1 MSHSMRQKLLTAER
15 YDVQNCALQ
24 IANIVAADVMTC
36 DQVEPAIYSYDLDGI
51 EKFDGSV
58 TNFISEKMQGE
69 FFDSFSGIEIDV
81 RVTKSEKTDIDGY
94 YYHTLSSDI
103 EDGLIDVIVSLS
115 DSTFGNTQTNHL
127 RLAIQSVLA
136 HEMQHVVQRCGS
148 HIDMAQVHKDAQG
161 HLEDLR
167 EIDARVE
174 EVLCGMQDETDS
186 KTFEAR
192 IISYLKQYFL
202 RNKVDGISLAD
213 SAKNH
218 IQFYSEKI
226 LGYCH

>member
-1 MSHSMRQKLLTAER
+1 
-15 YDVQNCALQ
+15 
-24 IANIVAADVMTC
+24 
-36 DQVEPAIYSYDLDGI
+36 
-51 EKFDGSV
+51 
-58 TNFISEKMQGE
+58 
-69 FFDSFSGIEIDV
+69 
-81 RVTKSEKTDIDGY
+81 
-94 YYHTLSSDI
+94 
-103 EDGLIDVIVSLS
+103 
-115 DSTFGNTQTNHL
+115 
-127 RLAIQSVLA
+127 
-136 HEMQHVVQRCGS
+136 
-148 HIDMAQVHKDAQG
+148 MAQVHKDAQG

-202 RNKVDGISLAD
+202 RNKVDGISLSD